1 LKPFTTIAV
10 VVFSIVA
17 LVHLLRIAFAWQVM
31 VAGISVPI
39 WVSVVAVAGAAV
51 LAFMLWH
58 ETRGPSN

>member
-17 LVHLLRIAFAWQVM
+17 LAHLLRIAFAWQVT
-31 VAGISVPI
+31 VAGIFVPI
-39 WVSVVAVAGAAV
+39 WVSVVAAAGAAF

-58 ETRGPSN
+58 ETRGTSN